1 MLTACVVMT
10 SCDGAA
16 KGGKKMRAVEYKT
29 MSVALGSSSM
39 SSSYSAS
46 IRGEQFVDIRPQ
58 VSGAI
63 TKILIKEGA
72 EVKRGETLFIIDQ
85 IPYRAALDVA
95 VANVKSAESAVATA
109 ALNAK
114 SCREL
119 LGEQI
124 ISENEQ
130 LIAENTLATA
140 EAALAQAKA
149 QEQSARNDLSY
160 TVVKSPVDG
169 VASMIPY
176 RVGALVSSSITEPLV
191 SVSNNDNMYAYFS
204 MSESQILSLTRKMGS
219 TKALMESMNNVK
231 LILNDGVRYS
241 HSGAVDA
248 ISGTIDRTTG
258 SVSIRAKFENPEKML
273 RDGSSGKIL
282 VVNDYENVIVIPK
295 IATFE
300 LQNKTFVYRVENGKA
315 TSSEIDILPFNDG
328 KNYVVLSGIGVG
340 DVIIAEGAG
349 LVREG
354 APVGKSAKGEPK
366 K

>member
-1 MLTACVVMT
+1 MAIT
-10 SCDGAA
+10 SCDDNSK
-16 KGGKKMRAVEYKT
+16 KGGKQQRAVDYKT
-29 MSVALGSSSM
+29 MTVALGSSSIN
-39 SSSYSAS
+39 SSYSTS

-63 TKILIKEGA
+63 TEILVKEGA

-85 IPYRAALDVA
+85 IPYTAALNVA

-119 LGEQI
+119 LAEQI

-140 EAALAQAKA
+140 EATLAQAQA

-160 TVVKSPVDG
+160 TVIKSPVDG
-169 VASMIPY
+169 VVSMIPY
-176 RVGALVSSSITEPLV
+176 RVGALVNSSISDPLV

-204 MSESQILSLTRKMGS
+204 MSESQILNLTREIGS
-219 TKALMESMNNVK
+219 TKALIESMDGVE
-231 LILNDGVRYS
+231 LILNDGVVYG
-241 HSGAVDA
+241 HKGAVDA
-248 ISGTIDRTTG
+248 ISGSIDRTTG
-258 SVSIRAKFENPEKML
+258 AVSLRAKFENPEQML
-273 RDGSSGKIL
+273 RDGSSGKI
-282 VVNDYENVIVIPK
+282 VIRNDFHNVLVIPK
-295 IATFE
+295 VATFE
-300 LQNKTFVYRVENGKA
+300 LQNKIFVFKVVDGMA
-315 TSSEIDILPFNDG
+315 TSSQITVMPTNDG
-328 KNYVVLSGIGVG
+328 KNYVVTSGIKVG

-354 APVGKSAKGEPK
+354 TIVEASKVAKDDKPK